1 MPSAKIKKSPRYHK
15 SVRGDKISRKRKGKR
30 TKRATEK
37 KEKELS
43 QDEIGVRGVRGVSK
57 VVGKDLF
64 KPSQCSPKKNPLGFT
79 CLDEDTLRM
88 MGEKVS
94 KLSGIDID
102 FKNPNLR
109 QLYDEVSNIGRSKLN
124 CETEAGLLKLDSVQK
139 KLSPKQKKQL
149 KEEFRTTLPPDVKK
163 DPTAW
168 LSNFDIDGVMKQI
181 EAEYPEFEYYEAT
194 PIDFDKCSVNNDLCK
209 LTLKDLQK
217 DKKSKAGIIFNTDD
231 SSGSGKHWIALY
243 VDMNGL
249 NLDGN
254 PGLYYIDSF
263 ANSVPEQIQELI
275 KRFEGEATEVLG
287 KEVIVAKNTKSFQRN
302 NYACGYYCM
311 HFIEHMVKGLS
322 FDKYKALPP
331 TDAVMKEYSQTCFI
345 HPDEMK

>member
-15 SVRGDKISRKRKGKR
+15 SVRGDKISRKRKGERK
-30 TKRATEK
+30 KRATEK

-43 QDEIGVRGVRGVSK
+43 QDERGVRGVRGVSK

-124 CETEAGLLKLDSVQK
+124 CETEAGLLKLDRVQK

-149 KEEFRTTLPPDVKK
+149 KEEF
-163 DPTAW
+163 
-168 LSNFDIDGVMKQI
+168 
-181 EAEYPEFEYYEAT
+181 
-194 PIDFDKCSVNNDLCK
+194 
-209 LTLKDLQK
+209 
-217 DKKSKAGIIFNTDD
+217 
-231 SSGSGKHWIALY
+231 
-243 VDMNGL
+243 
-249 NLDGN
+249 
-254 PGLYYIDSF
+254 SF
-263 ANSVPEQIQELI
+263 
-275 KRFEGEATEVLG
+275 
-287 KEVIVAKNTKSFQRN
+287 
-302 NYACGYYCM
+302 
-311 HFIEHMVKGLS
+311 
-322 FDKYKALPP
+322 
-331 TDAVMKEYSQTCFI
+331 
-345 HPDEMK
+345 